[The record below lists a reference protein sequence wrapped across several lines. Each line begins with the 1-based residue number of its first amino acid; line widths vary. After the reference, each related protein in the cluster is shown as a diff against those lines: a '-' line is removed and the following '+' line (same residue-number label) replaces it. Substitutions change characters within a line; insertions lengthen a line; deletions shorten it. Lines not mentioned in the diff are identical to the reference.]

1 MSDNVR
7 LNYCRLWQSILQ
19 RDERGMKKHSKHLG
33 IEKMYPL
40 FICIVTGRSWDA
52 VTQGVDQTAVSKSE
66 VTLIHML

>member
-1 MSDNVR
+1 
-7 LNYCRLWQSILQ
+7 
-19 RDERGMKKHSKHLG
+19 MKEHSRRLG

-66 VTLIHML
+66 VGQPTSFSILHV